1 MQKQHEVS
9 GNRTDFGPLRRNEAS
24 CNLTVISHARCGNL
38 GWSSC
43 EAVVICSVIR
53 KDHFLEMMPLKLWFM
68 STKRPNLGQS
78 AASGRDLFY
87 GSHNPVFQRRWQPFH
102 HSREGEE
109 AGMLRIKAEY
119 ALNWFLMQF
128 NLFNPKMLNMEREAP
143 TPGILLTE
151 VSNQKYLLTEHPR
164 DSNKS
169 PKFRQRWRREQKIN
183 HK

>member
-1 MQKQHEVS
+1 MRKFGMKFLWSCRDLFGDQKRPFL
-9 GNRTDFGPLRRNEAS
+9 GNDAAE
-24 CNLTVISHARCGNL
+24 TVIY
-38 GWSSC
+38 
-43 EAVVICSVIR
+43 VD
-53 KDHFLEMMPLKLWFM
+53 KK
-68 STKRPNLGQS
+68 TKFGTIGCQR
-78 AASGRDLFY
+78 RDLFY

-143 TPGILLTE
+143 TPGTLLTE